1 MMLMAEKN
9 LLTIK
14 KFTTMKGLN
23 IALAVVAGA
32 VAGAAVGLLFAPQKG
47 SDTRAQIKDYLRS
60 KGIKLKRG
68 ELEEIVDEIQAE
80 IEG

>member
-1 MMLMAEKN
+1 
-9 LLTIK
+9 
-14 KFTTMKGLN
+14 MKGLN

-60 KGIKLKRG
+60 KGIKLKRN

>member
-1 MMLMAEKN
+1 
-9 LLTIK
+9 
-14 KFTTMKGLN
+14 MKGLN

-47 SDTRAQIKDYLRS
+47 SDTRSQIKDYLRS

>member
-1 MMLMAEKN
+1 
-9 LLTIK
+9 
-14 KFTTMKGLN
+14 MKGLN

>member
-60 KGIKLKRG
+60 KGIKLKRS